1 MKNVVGNHIKEIR
14 EKLGITQD
22 QLAIRLEMVGWHV
35 DRFLISKIER
45 GERQVLDTE
54 VQLFAKALKVSI
66 SSLFGKDE

>member
-1 MKNVVGNHIKEIR
+1 MKNVVGNNIKEIR

-22 QLAIRLEMVGWHV
+22 QLAIRLEMVGWQV

-66 SSLFGKDE
+66 SSLFGEE